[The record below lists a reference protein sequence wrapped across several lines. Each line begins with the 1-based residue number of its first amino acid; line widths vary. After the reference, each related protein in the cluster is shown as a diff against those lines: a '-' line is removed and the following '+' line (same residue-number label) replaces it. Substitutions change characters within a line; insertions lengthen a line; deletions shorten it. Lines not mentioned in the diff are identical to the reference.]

1 MRHWLIPVAIAALAG
16 TASAQTDR
24 LQVGAHVRLSAPSIT
39 EQRVVGHIAYRSAD
53 TLVIRSTGTAPA
65 QYVVP
70 ITAIR
75 VAEVGR
81 RERLKPALIG
91 AAIGGAIGLPLYDPI
106 LTNISVAGG
115 SLTYSNEAAIGSCAA
130 AAVLGATIG
139 AFVGNE
145 RWDRLRVE
153 PIVVSTEG
161 RRRAALAVRVPF

>member
-1 MRHWLIPVAIAALAG
+1 MRHWFIPVAIATLAG

-39 EQRVVGHIAYRSAD
+39 EQRVVGRITYRSGD
-53 TLVIRSTGTAPA
+53 TLVIQSTGTALA
-65 QYVVP
+65 QYIVP
-70 ITAIR
+70 VTAIR
-75 VAEVGR
+75 AAEVGR

-91 AAIGGAIGLPLYDPI
+91 AVIGGAIGFPLYDPF
-106 LTNISVAGG
+106 LTNINVAG
-115 SLTYSNEAAIGSCAA
+115 STLTYSNEAAIGTCAA
-130 AAVLGATIG
+130 AALLGATIG